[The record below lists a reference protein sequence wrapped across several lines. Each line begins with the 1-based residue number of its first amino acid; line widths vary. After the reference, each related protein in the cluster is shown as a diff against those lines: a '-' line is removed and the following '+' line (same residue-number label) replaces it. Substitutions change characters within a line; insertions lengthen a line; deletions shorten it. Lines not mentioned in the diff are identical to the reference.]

1 MNENRILAECLKGLI
16 SFEDRFNRV
25 NEKHAAFICER
36 LIWHKVLPLAAALNN
51 SSKQKCPALESVFKK
66 TSIQNAVREAYYEK
80 QVKQIFNA
88 LTEAVI
94 EFLPFKG
101 PFWSQQLYP
110 DYFWKHIGD
119 IDLFLVKKDARR
131 AVSIIQDMG
140 YVPERPIEA
149 TFAKKG
155 ELALFPDSSDN
166 KRVPVELHWEIL
178 PSPRFLKMHYLHSK
192 DFTEN
197 TTTAQ
202 WKSVYYNLPSKEIQ
216 LFYLI
221 LHATCQHQFARFIHI
236 INITHFIQKFPN
248 VRWKTLESL
257 ARKRSATTPLY
268 YGLRFANAFYPLKEP
283 AFSLMKNL
291 VPSMKIRSA
300 ASFLKPRST
309 LLANNK
315 RGRFPRKLFR
325 TAISWQDIKAIKKAA
340 QTVP

>member
-1 MNENRILAECLKGLI
+1 LNRIKILAECFKGLI
-16 SFEDRFNRV
+16 CFEDRFNRV
-25 NEKHAAFICER
+25 NEKHASWICER

-51 SSKQKCPALESVFKK
+51 SSKQKCPAIESAFKR

-88 LTEAVI
+88 LTEAAI
-94 EFLPFKG
+94 DFFPFKG

-119 IDLFLVKKDARR
+119 IDLLLVKKDARR

-140 YVPERPIEA
+140 YVPERPIDA
-149 TFAKKG
+149 TFAEKG
-155 ELALFPDSSDN
+155 ELALFPDSSAN
-166 KRVPVELHWEIL
+166 KKVPVELHWEIL
-178 PSPRFLKMHYLHSK
+178 PSPRFLKMYYLHSK

-202 WKSVYYNLPSKEIQ
+202 WKSVYYHLPSKEIQ

-248 VRWKTLESL
+248 IRWNTLERL

-268 YGLRFANAFYPLKEP
+268 YGLRFANAFFPLKDP
-283 AFSLMKNL
+283 ALSLMKSL
-291 VPSMKIRSA
+291 TPSIKIRLA
-300 ASFLKPRST
+300 ASPLKPLST

-325 TAISWQDIKAIKKAA
+325 AAMSWQDMTAIDEAS
-340 QTVP
+340 

>member
-1 MNENRILAECLKGLI
+1 MNKNRILAECLKGLI
-16 SFEDRFNRV
+16 CFEDRFDRV
-25 NEKHAAFICER
+25 KEKHASFICER

-51 SSKQKCPALESVFKK
+51 PSKKKCPAIESAFKK
-66 TSIQNAVREAYYEK
+66 TSIQNAVREIYYEK

-88 LTEAVI
+88 LTEAAI
-94 EFLPFKG
+94 EFSPFKG

-119 IDLFLVKKDARR
+119 IDLLLVKKDARK

-140 YVPERPIEA
+140 YVPERPIDA
-149 TFAKKG
+149 TFAEKG

-166 KRVPVELHWEIL
+166 KKVPVELHWEIL

-202 WKSVYYNLPSKEIQ
+202 WKSVYYHLPSKEIQ

-221 LHATCQHQFARFIHI
+221 LHATCQHQFARFVHI

-248 VRWKTLESL
+248 IRWNMLERL
-257 ARKRSATTPLY
+257 ARKRSATAPLY
-268 YGLRFANAFYPLKEP
+268 CGLRFTHAFYPLKEP
-283 AFSLMKNL
+283 ALSLMKSL
-291 VPSMKIRSA
+291 TPSTKIRLA
-300 ASFLKPRST
+300 ASLLRPLST

-325 TAISWQDIKAIKKAA
+325 TAMSWQDIK
-340 QTVP
+340 VVE